1 MGNRGRS
8 PDLEAIRERGA
19 LFATWP
25 RLAGAI
31 PWRRLGNWPSPLES
45 HRVVSQGRGLELL
58 VKREDLSA
66 DGYGGNKVRPLEIV
80 FGAMESQGLGE
91 LWSTGAYGS
100 NHALAAV
107 IHARRLGLQSGA
119 VLWPQPWSA
128 TAQEN
133 LVVTAS
139 LADRLEFVGSVAHMV
154 PKALWVR
161 RTRKAWV
168 MPPGAATP
176 LGALGHAGAA
186 LELAYQLNERGA
198 EVDTIVLPV
207 GSTCTT
213 VGLLVGTA
221 LAHAIGLLPKMPR
234 IAAVRVTP
242 WPVTDAN
249 RIAWMAVRS
258 AWLLKQRFAMAGLE
272 AVPMAGGTGEITSD
286 FRSFRRR
293 IEVVGDELG
302 PGYGVPT
309 VDAWRALS
317 DFLHCGIRLDTTYS
331 AKAAAH
337 LFKRRTERVVFWS
350 TKSNVLLPSVDPERL
365 AGLPRVVRSWLGFQ
379 E

>member
-1 MGNRGRS
+1 
-8 PDLEAIRERGA
+8 
-19 LFATWP
+19 
-25 RLAGAI
+25 
-31 PWRRLGNWPSPLES
+31 LES
-45 HRVVSQGRGLELL
+45 HRVVSGAGAAGLEVL

-66 DGYGGNKVRPLEIV
+66 DGYGGNKVRPLEMV

-119 VLWPQPWSA
+119 VLWPQPWST
-128 TAQEN
+128 TAQDN

-139 LADRLEFVGSVAHMV
+139 LADRLELVRSVAHMV
-154 PKALWVR
+154 PRALWVR
-161 RTRKAWV
+161 RTRNAWV

-186 LELAYQLNERGA
+186 LELAYQLEERGA
-198 EVDTIVLPV
+198 EIDTIVLPV

-213 VGLLVGTA
+213 VGLLLGTA
-221 LAHAIGLLPKMPR
+221 LAHGIGVLPTMPT

-258 AWLLKQRFAMAGLE
+258 AWLLRRHFEEAGLKP
-272 AVPMAGGTGEITSD
+272 VSIAGATGEIAND
-286 FRSFRRR
+286 FKSFRRR
-293 IEVVGDELG
+293 IEIVGDELG

-317 DFLHCGIRLDTTYS
+317 EFLHCGIRLDTTYS

-337 LFKRRTERVVFWS
+337 LLKRVKRVNRVEPRAERVVFWA
-350 TKSNVLLPSVDPERL
+350 TKSSVSLPDVDPTRL
-365 AGLPRVVRSWLGFQ
+365 AGLPHALRSWLRVSGVKGAD
-379 E
+379 

>member
-1 MGNRGRS
+1 MS
-8 PDLEAIRERGA
+8 E
-19 LFATWP
+19 
-25 RLAGAI
+25 
-31 PWRRLGNWPSPLES
+31 
-45 HRVVSQGRGLELL
+45 GRGLELL

-66 DGYGGNKVRPLEIV
+66 DGYGGNKVRPLEMV
-80 FGAMESQGLGE
+80 FGAMEHQGIGE
-91 LWSTGAYGS
+91 LWATGAYGS

-128 TAQEN
+128 TAQDN

-186 LELAYQLNERGA
+186 LELAYQLKERGA
-198 EVDTIVLPV
+198 EIDTIVLPV

-221 LAHAIGLLPKMPR
+221 LAHAIGVLPKMPT
-234 IAAVRVTP
+234 IVAVRVTP

-249 RIAWMAVRS
+249 RIAWMAVRT
-258 AWLLKQRFAMAGLE
+258 AGMLRQRFLMAGLD
-272 AVPMAGGTGEITSD
+272 AQPMGGSGQIAKD
-286 FRSFRRR
+286 FIAFRRR

-309 VDAWRALS
+309 VGAWRALS

-331 AKAAAH
+331 AKAASH
-337 LFKRRTERVVFWS
+337 LFKRRAERVVFWS
-350 TKSNVLLPSVDPERL
+350 TKSNVPLPPIDPERL
-365 AGLPRVVRSWLGFQ
+365 AGLPGAVQSWLGLAGGMSAQ
-379 E
+379 